1 MHPRFASTA
10 SRWKAALF
18 RLACI
23 VSLWQAPVPWVHSH
37 AAEVGLQE
45 HLAAFHADADEL
57 TTLGWHWH
65 AVLPPW
71 GQAEHSKDAPAS
83 TLRVQFSAA
92 ISAPVSDLG
101 LAAPETLTFLTVP
114 TVLPQGPPAPE
125 SARHFL
131 ASLLAEHPAQTVLNV
146 RLC

>member
-1 MHPRFASTA
+1 MHPRFASTG

-23 VSLWQAPVPWVHSH
+23 VSLWQAPVPLVHSH
-37 AAEVGLQE
+37 AAEADLQE
-45 HLAAFHADADEL
+45 HLAAFHANADEF

-71 GQAEHSKDAPAS
+71 GQTEHSGDAPNAS
-83 TLRVQFSAA
+83 LRLQFTAA
-92 ISAPVSDLG
+92 IAAPVIDAG
-101 LAAPETLTFLTVP
+101 LASPVSLTFLSVP
-114 TVLPQGPPAPE
+114 TVLREGPPAPVGV
-125 SARHFL
+125 RHFL
-131 ASLLAEHPAQTVLNV
+131 ASLLAEHSAQTVLNV